1 MESVPI
7 STEHPPNSGGRTKLG
22 TASPGQR
29 ENPLV
34 ESGSPGYSMRPRQSP
49 RMQQAAA
56 EIQQVLEHHP
66 VTVEPPRK
74 FARLATDLS
83 HVALPSL
90 TVASQC

>member
-1 MESVPI
+1 
-7 STEHPPNSGGRTKLG
+7 
-22 TASPGQR
+22 
-29 ENPLV
+29 
-34 ESGSPGYSMRPRQSP
+34 MRPRQSP